1 MALGKHNR
9 AFATRTSM
17 SGFGL
22 IELVIV
28 IAIVAILTVIAL
40 PSYSRIMTRNRVIT
54 DTNDLLAAINLARN
68 EAVARGRPVTV
79 CASANSTSCDGTG
92 NANWSGGYIVFTD
105 FDPVGVVDAGAG
117 DTVLRVADAAAVH
130 DTVKAT
136 GTASGYVSFT
146 RTGTAKYIGVAPN
159 VSMEFTIYSTP
170 CQTDAIRKV
179 TVTSLGRS
187 ASQSL
192 AVCP

>member
-79 CASANSTSCDGTG
+79 CASANHTTCDGTG
-92 NANWSGGYIVFTD
+92 NINWSGGYMVFTD
-105 FDPVGVVDAGAG
+105 FDPVGVVDVGAG
-117 DTVLRVADAAAVH
+117 DTILRVIGPAAAH
-130 DTVKAT
+130 DTVQVT
-136 GTASGYVSFT
+136 GNPSGYLSFT
-146 RTGTAKYIGVAPN
+146 RTGTAKYVGAAADE
-159 VSMEFTIYSTP
+159 SLQFTIFPTP
-170 CQTDAIRKV
+170 CQADAVRQV
-179 TVTSLGRS
+179 TVTNLGRS
-187 ASQSL
+187 ASKTV